1 MATFVSLI
9 GWTDQGI
16 KNFRETV
23 GRAEAAKAAAAKLG
37 GNIRDIY
44 WTVGQFDIVVVADFP
59 DDESGTAFLLQ
70 LGSLGNVRTSTMRAY
85 TADEMAAIVAKT
97 G

>member
-1 MATFVSLI
+1 MGTYVSLV
-9 GWTDQGI
+9 GWTEQGI

-23 GRAEAAKAAAAKLG
+23 NRAEAAKAAAAKMG

-44 WTVGQFDIVVVADFP
+44 WTVGQYDIVVVSDFP
-59 DDESGTAFLLQ
+59 DDETATAFLLQ
-70 LGSLGNVRTSTMRAY
+70 LGSLGNIRTSTMRAFS
-85 TADEMAAIVAKT
+85 AEEMAGIVAKA